1 MEIANMKKIRKSYTF
16 DDVLLVPQ
24 RSEVLPSEVD
34 LSARITPRVQLRVPI
49 LSAAMDTVTEHAL
62 AIAIA
67 REGGIG
73 ILHKNLSIAD
83 QANEVHHVKRA
94 ESGVVSKPYTVSP
107 DDTLLKV
114 LELKKSHKI
123 GGFPVVEKGRLVGIL
138 TNRDIRFETDP
149 RRKVRELMTP
159 RDRLVTAPSGVSLED
174 AKALLQKH
182 RIEKLLLIGADDQL
196 TGMITVRD
204 IMKRIDYPN
213 AVQDS
218 KNRLLVGAAIGVT
231 GDFLERAEELV
242 RMGVD
247 LLVIDT
253 AHGHQINIA
262 KALKKVKNKLGVEV
276 IAGNVATAKA
286 TRFLIDA
293 GADAV
298 KVGIG
303 PGSICTTRVIA
314 GIGVPQLTAIMDCAE
329 VAAQSNVPIIADGG
343 IKYSGDIVK
352 ALAGG
357 ASAVM
362 IGSLFAG
369 TDESPGEFIIFNGR
383 RFKSYRGMGSI
394 GAMKRGSG
402 ERYFQNAT
410 EENKMVAEGIEGMV
424 PYKGPLKDYIYQLC
438 GGLRSGMGYCGARD
452 LESLKVHAEFIEIS
466 SAGLKESHPH
476 DIRITKET
484 PNYQSGD

>member
-1 MEIANMKKIRKSYTF
+1 MKKIRKSYTF

-182 RIEKLLLIGADDQL
+182 RIEKLLLTGADDQL

-262 KALKKVKNKLGVEV
+262 KALKKVKNKLNVEV

-314 GIGVPQLTAIMDCAE
+314 GIGVPQLTAVMDCAE

-452 LESLKVHAEFIEIS
+452 LERLKVHAEFIEIS